1 MSSHATRPTGDPE
14 SADTAGAADADPTAG
29 AAEPEAGVPEED
41 PAPGDEVPGQHEPVS
56 KLAIFALVTGILPT
70 IPLAL
75 VGGIA
80 ALAGI
85 RRSGRR
91 GHGMAV
97 TALFLAGAWLI
108 VGGAVATVAVLTHG
122 FKKPV
127 TTIYHEASVF
137 KLRAGQ
143 CIDIQNGSTPSVVS
157 CTAPHDAEV
166 VGTFTLPGAAWP
178 GTAAVRQEAGAGC
191 GTRLGAYLNPELA
204 INLAQTYVYPGR
216 VDWKAG
222 TRTVICEVRAP
233 SGQLTGSVRAATAT
247 NG

>member
-1 MSSHATRPTGDPE
+1 MSSHATRPPGDPE
-14 SADTAGAADADPTAG
+14 SADTAGAAGAEPTAG
-29 AAEPEAGVPEED
+29 AAPEAAAPEED
-41 PAPGDEVPGQHEPVS
+41 PAPGDEVPRQRPPVS
-56 KLAIFALVTGILPT
+56 KLAVFALVTGILPT

-75 VGGIA
+75 IGGIA

-97 TALFLAGAWLI
+97 AAIFLAVAWLI

-127 TTIYHEASVF
+127 TTIYHEAAVF
-137 KLRAGQ
+137 RLRAGQ
-143 CIDIQNGSTPSVVS
+143 CIDIQNGSTPSVLS
-157 CTAPHDAEV
+157 CNAPHDAEV
-166 VGTFTLPGAAWP
+166 FGTFTLPGAAWP
-178 GTAAVRQEAGAGC
+178 GTATVRQEASAGC
-191 GTRLGAYLNPELA
+191 GTRLSAYLNPQLA
-204 INLAQTYVYPGR
+204 ISLAQTYVYPGQ

-222 TRTVICEVRAP
+222 TRTVICEVRAA
-233 SGQLTGSVRAATAT
+233 SGQLTGSVRGATT